1 MVNTLLAGAISLG
14 SFSVAI
20 LDLIALA
27 VLIIA
32 VLVGLAKGF
41 AKQVLSLLGL
51 VASIIISFMLCSKLA
66 EFVSNNMPGVVNGV
80 RGLVQKIFGLTADS
94 ITTQEALRSALA
106 ASKIPAFLHEALI
119 KSFIEGVGMQLLNVF
134 TSWALNIICFVFLLI
149 FTRIAFAII
158 KGIILKFVNLPLI
171 RTVDKLL
178 GAVFAVIKFMLYMV
192 ILFLILSP
200 FVNLNSLLQ
209 PDGVTCHLNNV
220 LQFVSNMN
228 IISKL
233 FTVVI

>member
-1 MVNTLLAGAISLG
+1 MSEQKSRNEQLT
-14 SFSVAI
+14 
-20 LDLIALA
+20 
-27 VLIIA
+27 IIDGQ
-32 VLVGLAKGF
+32 LVGCILYII
-41 AKQVLSLLGL
+41 SL

-94 ITTQEALRSALA
+94 VSTQEALRSALA

-178 GAVFAVIKFMLYMV
+178 GAVFAVIKFMLYMI

-233 FTVVI
+233 FP

>member
-14 SFSVAI
+14 GFSIAI

-51 VASIIISFMLCSKLA
+51 VASIIISFLLCSKLA

-80 RGLVQKIFGLTADS
+80 RGLVQKIFGLTTDS

-119 KSFIEGVGMQLLNVF
+119 NSFIEGVGMQLLNVF
-134 TSWALNIICFVFLLI
+134 TGWALNIICFVFLLI

-178 GAVFAVIKFMLYMV
+178 GAVFAIIKFMLYII

-233 FTVVI
+233 FTMVI